1 MRFLHC
7 VEFDKLFDSSNY
19 VITPPLWN
27 EKLPDDAISVLKRRV
42 EELLRREGNKDLFRK
57 ENGESIVVF
66 TCMKS
71 DVVPELF
78 HSAYDL
84 RKLMWAPVR
93 HNGGEIAPLG
103 WKESCSFE
111 WKRRFRFCTERRSG

>member
-1 MRFLHC
+1 MFILHC
-7 VEFDKLFDSSNY
+7 VEFNTLFDSANY
-19 VITPPLWN
+19 VITPRLWN
-27 EKLPDDAISVLKRRV
+27 EKQPDDAISVLKRRV

-71 DVVPELF
+71 DVVPEFF

-84 RKLMWAPVR
+84 RGLWCDR
-93 HNGGEIAPLG
+93 TEERSRRWDGR
-103 WKESCSFE
+103 ESCSFE
-111 WKRRFRFCTERRSG
+111 WKRRFQYCTERRSG